1 MRMAPAA
8 PWQAGSNLNGGKRSV
23 IETSVVIPAKNEA
36 LNIHACLQAVFSQ
49 TADTTFEVILVDS
62 GSTDGTPEIVR
73 GYPVRLYQ
81 IAPEEFH
88 HARTRN
94 YLASL
99 ANGRYLVYL
108 NADAFPASPN
118 WLNSLL
124 SNFSDPSVGAV
135 YGRHLP
141 KADCNLERAV
151 VLSAMYGDDRV
162 VKEPGRKRELG
173 YRYYHLSTVN
183 AAIRKEVWEST
194 GFPENLKIYE
204 DVGIAKRILDGGWKI
219 VYEPTATVYHSD
231 NHTPEQL
238 FKRYFDLGVIWKYL
252 GMWDDTARAS
262 LVRDGWRLLS
272 RKLRAGNGNGGR
284 SSARLQSIIQDTA
297 KYAGLM
303 LGKNERLL
311 PLRVKRRMS
320 GVGLFD

>member
-1 MRMAPAA
+1 M
-8 PWQAGSNLNGGKRSV
+8 
-23 IETSVVIPAKNEA
+23 IETSILIPAKDEA
-36 LNIHACLQAVFSQ
+36 LNIRSCLEAVFSQ
-49 TADTTFEVILVDS
+49 AANTRFEVILVDS
-62 GSTDGTPEIVR
+62 GSTDGTPKIVS
-73 GYPVRLYQ
+73 GYPVRLYH

-99 ANGRYLVYL
+99 AQGTYLVYL
-108 NADAFPASPN
+108 NADAFPASRN
-118 WLNSLL
+118 WLDSLL
-124 SNFSDPSVGAV
+124 SNFSDSSVGAV

-141 KADCNLERAV
+141 KPDCNLERQV
-151 VLSAMYGDDRV
+151 VLSTMYGDDKV
-162 VKEPGRKRELG
+162 VKEPCRKQELG

-183 AAIRKEVWEST
+183 AALRKDVWEST
-194 GFPENLKIYE
+194 RFPENLKIYE

-231 NHTPEQL
+231 NHTSNGL
-238 FKRYFDLGVIWKYL
+238 FKRYFDLGVIWEQL
-252 GMWDDTARAS
+252 GMWDDTTKSS

-272 RKLRAGNGNGGR
+272 RKLKGNGNGGR
-284 SSARLQSIIQDTA
+284 ASAQLRSIVQDTA

-311 PLRVKRRMS
+311 PLSVKRRMS

>member
-1 MRMAPAA
+1 M
-8 PWQAGSNLNGGKRSV
+8 
-23 IETSVVIPAKNEA
+23 IETSIVIPAKNEA
-36 LNIHACLQAVFSQ
+36 LNIHACLEAVFSQ
-49 TADTTFEVILVDS
+49 VADTTFEVILVDS
-62 GSTDGTPEIVR
+62 GSTDGTPEIVK
-73 GYPVRLYQ
+73 GYRVRLYH

-99 ANGRYLVYL
+99 AQGRYLVYL

-124 SNFSDPSVGAV
+124 SNFSDSSVGAV

-141 KADCNLERAV
+141 KPDCNLERQT
-151 VLSAMYGDDRV
+151 VLSTVYGDDKV
-162 VKEPGRKRELG
+162 VKEPCRKQELG

-183 AAIRKEVWEST
+183 AAIRKNVWEST

-219 VYEPTATVYHSD
+219 VYEPTAAVYHSD
-231 NHTPEQL
+231 NHTSSGL
-238 FKRYFDLGVIWKYL
+238 FKRYFDLGVIWGNL
-252 GMWDDTARAS
+252 GMWDNSTKTS
-262 LVRDGWRLLS
+262 LVRDGLQLLS
-272 RKLRAGNGNGGR
+272 RKLRVANRNGCRPSPRFR
-284 SSARLQSIIQDTA
+284 SIVEDTA

-303 LGKNERLL
+303 LGKNERFL
-311 PLRVKRRMS
+311 PLSVKRRMS

>member
-1 MRMAPAA
+1 M
-8 PWQAGSNLNGGKRSV
+8 
-23 IETSVVIPAKNEA
+23 IETSILIPAKDEA
-36 LNIHACLQAVFSQ
+36 GNIHTCLDAVFSQ
-49 TADTTFEVILVDS
+49 VSSTEFEVILVDS
-62 GSTDGTPEIVR
+62 GSTDGTPEIVS
-73 GYPVRLYQ
+73 GYPVQLHR

-99 ANGRYLVYL
+99 AQGRYLVYL
-108 NADAFPASPN
+108 NADAFPASSN

-124 SNFSDPSVGAV
+124 SNFSDSSVGAV

-141 KADCNLERAV
+141 KPDCNLERQV
-151 VLSAMYGDDRV
+151 VLSTMYGDHKV
-162 VKEPGRKRELG
+162 VKEPCRKQEQG

-183 AAIRKEVWEST
+183 AAIRKNVWEST

-219 VYEPTATVYHSD
+219 VYEPAATVYHSD
-231 NHTPEQL
+231 NHTSSGL
-238 FKRYFDLGVIWKYL
+238 FKRYFDLGVIWEQL
-252 GMWDDTARAS
+252 GMWDDATKSS
-262 LVRDGWRLLS
+262 LVRDGWRLVS
-272 RKLRAGNGNGGR
+272 RKLKVGNGNGGR
-284 SSARLQSIIQDTA
+284 TSARFRSIVQDTA

-311 PLRVKRRMS
+311 PLSVKRRMS